1 MRPRPQL
8 TVPGLLLL
16 IAVAL
21 VLAYVERNSGGDG
34 GGSGTAGR
42 NSDRPASSTGR
53 AGYDNKE
60 DDPRSSGGRVEEAGN
75 FDYYSLVL
83 SWSPT
88 HCASPE
94 GQDDDTQCARRD
106 GRRYGFIL
114 HGLWPQYERG
124 YPEDCPT
131 RARPYVPQSVIDA
144 MLDIMPSKGL
154 IIHEYRKHGTCSG
167 LSPDAYFQTAR
178 RFYASLKLPER
189 FRSPSQPQFLDPRE
203 LVRDFV
209 DVNPQLKPD
218 MVAVACRGPGSRFR
232 EVRICF
238 TKAGAFR
245 SCGRN
250 EEQGDLCRS
259 SRMHI
264 PPVR

>member
-1 MRPRPQL
+1 MASRPPQL
-8 TVPGLLLL
+8 TWPALLAL

-21 VLAYVERNSGGDG
+21 LLLYLERDTGGGGGGNVDADRSPPSSTKARNGSASNGGDRNS
-34 GGSGTAGR
+34 
-42 NSDRPASSTGR
+42 ASN
-53 AGYDNKE
+53 ADNA
-60 DDPRSSGGRVEEAGN
+60 AGN

-94 GQDDDTQCARRD
+94 GEGDDTQCARRD
-106 GRRYGFIL
+106 GRRYAFIL

-131 RARPYVPQSVIDA
+131 RVRPYVPQSVIDG
-144 MLDIMPSKGL
+144 MFDIMPSKRL

-167 LSPDAYFQTAR
+167 LSPEGYFQTAR
-178 RFYASLKLPER
+178 RLYGSLKLPER
-189 FRSPSQPQFLDPRE
+189 FRNPNEPQYLDPRE
-203 LVRDFV
+203 VIREFV
-209 DVNPQLKPD
+209 SANPQLKPD
-218 MVAVACRGPGSRFR
+218 MLAVGCGGPGSRFR

-238 TKAGAFR
+238 TKTGELR

-250 EEQGDLCRS
+250 EEQGGLCRS
-259 SRMHI
+259 SRMYV